1 MRGNTGERAGTLP
14 MESEEDTPRT
24 CAWCGDQAV
33 DAGAEIRQAARISHV
48 ICALCLENQL
58 EALRLPVPE
67 AA

>member
-33 DAGAEIRQAARISHV
+33 DAGAEISESARISHV
-48 ICALCLENQL
+48 ICALCLQSQL

>member
-1 MRGNTGERAGTLP
+1 MRGNTSERAGALAIEP
-14 MESEEDTPRT
+14 EEDTPRT

-33 DAGAEIRQAARISHV
+33 DAGTEIPHTARISHV
-48 ICALCLENQL
+48 ICALCLQDQL